1 MGAVKKLRPKAVQ
14 DLWQRQATAAA
25 IQSARKMINDG
36 VVSRNTPVGHLSDE
50 QLGWL
55 LCAGTCSWI
64 ATRAAQA
71 VNEGNAAVEMNIRNT
86 GTAPPPWD
94 AGAVETILPELGAM
108 EGIDWGVRVF
118 DWPKDTMLLFLSR
131 AYALMCGAIAA
142 RDRGGD
148 LTAPQAPMNDALP
161 AANLRRAG
169 RAAACRQ

>member
-1 MGAVKKLRPKAVQ
+1 MGAVKKLRPKPVQ

-25 IQSARKMINDG
+25 IESARKMIGNGG
-36 VVSRNTPVGHLSDE
+36 VHPETSVGGLSDE

-71 VNEGNAAVEMNIRNT
+71 VDEGNAAIEMNIRDT

-94 AGAVETILPELGAM
+94 AGAVETILSDLANV
-108 EGIDWGVRVF
+108 EGIDWSATMF
-118 DWPKDTMLLFLSR
+118 AWPKDTMLLFLCE
-131 AYALMCGAIAA
+131 AYRLMSKAIAA

-148 LTAPQAPMNDALP
+148 LTAPQVPMNDAVP
-161 AANLRRAG
+161 W
-169 RAAACRQ
+169 